1 MKEMDSKFWE
11 LLIENYENFVFLH
24 RKSCVVMARLI
35 VRNIGPIKDIELNL
49 RKVNVFMGPQG
60 CGKST
65 LAKIISFCSWLEKD
79 SDATLKAEAKGLVP
93 LLMNYHR
100 MEGYFREDSALAYI
114 GDDVAFFYHFP
125 EPLPLGWHT
134 DEYNVSPSNEGEIIF
149 HKVQRSVNPKVIYIP
164 AERNFVS
171 VVPNLQKYSEQDDS
185 LQSFVNDW
193 FAAKRAYTEQQPLKI
208 EMLGIAYYYSSKTD
222 SDIVVVDEQKLRL
235 SHASSGFQSVV
246 PLMALL
252 SYLSSAIYEENKP
265 FSPAENE
272 KMREIMKSVSSD
284 NAGEMEQKLIDRI
297 KGFLQGKV
305 YSHTQFVV
313 EEPEQNL
320 FPNTQCD
327 LMYHLLNCLNHGKA
341 HRAVIT
347 THSPYILYALNNCLL
362 ANIVKGNMSE
372 GNELPAS
379 CAKVEIVPKDVAVWE
394 IEDGK
399 LKTYGEEKG
408 DNTIQDKDG
417 LIRHNY
423 FNNVMKAVMRDF
435 SNLLVYKE

>member
-1 MKEMDSKFWE
+1 MAK
-11 LLIENYENFVFLH
+11 LI
-24 RKSCVVMARLI
+24 I
-35 VRNIGPIKDIELNL
+35 RNIGPIKEVELDL
-49 RKVNVFMGPQG
+49 KKVNVFMGPQG

-65 LAKIISFCSWLEKD
+65 LAKIICFCSWLEKD
-79 SDATLKAEAKGLVP
+79 SDATLKAEAKGLIP
-93 LLMNYHR
+93 LLTKYHR
-100 MEGYFREDSALAYI
+100 MEGYFREDSELAYV
-114 GDDVAFFYHFP
+114 GDDVAFFYQFP
-125 EPLPLGWHT
+125 EPLPLGWNS
-134 DEYNVSPSNEGEIIF
+134 DEYNISPSNEGEIIF
-149 HKVQRSVNPKVIYIP
+149 HRVQRSINPKVIYIP

-171 VVPNLQKYSEQDDS
+171 VVPNLQKYAEQDDS

-222 SDIVVVDEQKLRL
+222 SDIVVVDGQKLRL
-235 SHASSGFQSVV
+235 SQSSSGFQSVV

-252 SYLSSAIYEENKP
+252 SYLSTAIYEENKP

-272 KMREIMKSVSSD
+272 KMREILSSVSSD
-284 NAGEMEQKLIDRI
+284 DAGEMEQKLIDRI

-305 YSHTQFVV
+305 YTHTQFVV

-362 ANIVKGNMSE
+362 ANIVKGNIPE
-372 GNELPAS
+372 GSELPAT
-379 CAKVEIVPKDVAVWE
+379 CTKVEIAPKDVAVWE
-394 IEDGK
+394 IEDGR
-399 LKTYGEEKG
+399 LKTYGEGRG
-408 DNTIQDKDG
+408 DGTIQDKDG
-417 LIRHNY
+417 LIRQNY
-423 FNNVMKAVMRDF
+423 FNHVMKAVMRDF

>member
-1 MKEMDSKFWE
+1 
-11 LLIENYENFVFLH
+11 
-24 RKSCVVMARLI
+24 MARLI

-134 DEYNVSPSNEGEIIF
+134 DEYNVYPSNEGEIIF

-272 KMREIMKSVSSD
+272 QMREILKSVSSD

-372 GNELPAS
+372 GNELPAA